1 MAPGIAKS
9 LTKHQHLRQEADSRI
24 TFLSGMRGNWEG
36 PVYLP
41 TPFEGAVRSLSA
53 RSSRFRAVTDLSNSA
68 ESCERAA
75 HHFGRP
81 HTTGVVCGL
90 GFKQFSLCQKDSQLV
105 IQAVKQRL
113 KIETWLRIGVE
124 SRLGPCHA
132 CDPDAAR
139 ESVSSGRA
147 GAAASRHSVSAKI
160 LMDPPAVRTY
170 STLPAE
176 IQL

>member
-1 MAPGIAKS
+1 M
-9 LTKHQHLRQEADSRI
+9 
-24 TFLSGMRGNWEG
+24 
-36 PVYLP
+36 YLP
-41 TPFEGAVRSLSA
+41 TPLRGLCVGLSA
-53 RSSRFRAVTDLSNSA
+53 RSSQFRALTDLSDSA

-113 KIETWLRIGVE
+113 KIKTWLRIGVE
-124 SRLGPCHA
+124 GRLRPCHA

-160 LMDPPAVRTY
+160 RMDPPAVRTY

>member
-1 MAPGIAKS
+1 MCGKG
-9 LTKHQHLRQEADSRI
+9 Q
-24 TFLSGMRGNWEG
+24 G

-41 TPFEGAVRSLSA
+41 TPFEGLCVALSA
-53 RSSRFRAVTDLSNSA
+53 RRSRFRAVTDLSNGA

-75 HHFGRP
+75 HHLGRP
-81 HTTGVVCGL
+81 RTTGVVCGF
-90 GFKQFSLCQKDSQLV
+90 GFEQFSLCQKDSQLV

-113 KIETWLRIGVE
+113 KIEILTDE
-124 SRLGPCHA
+124 SASKAVCGPCHA

-160 LMDPPAVRTY
+160 RMDPPAVRTY

>member
-1 MAPGIAKS
+1 M
-9 LTKHQHLRQEADSRI
+9 
-24 TFLSGMRGNWEG
+24 
-36 PVYLP
+36 
-41 TPFEGAVRSLSA
+41 
-53 RSSRFRAVTDLSNSA
+53 TDLSNGA
-68 ESCERAA
+68 KSCERAA
-75 HHFGRP
+75 HHLGRP
-81 HTTGVVCGL
+81 RTTGVVCGF

-113 KIETWLRIGVE
+113 KIETRLRIGVE
-124 SRLGPCHA
+124 GRLRPCHA

-160 LMDPPAVRTY
+160 RMDPPAVRTY

>member
-1 MAPGIAKS
+1 
-9 LTKHQHLRQEADSRI
+9 
-24 TFLSGMRGNWEG
+24 
-36 PVYLP
+36 VYLP
-41 TPFEGAVRSLSA
+41 THFEGLCVGLSA
-53 RSSRFRAVTDLSNSA
+53 RRIQFRALTDLSNSA

-81 HTTGVVCGL
+81 HTTGIVCGL

-113 KIETWLRIGVE
+113 KTETGLTIGVE
-124 SRLGPCHA
+124 GRLRPCHA
-132 CDPDAAR
+132 CDPDAVR

-160 LMDPPAVRTY
+160 RMDPPAVRTY